1 MTRREPLITKEK
13 FRRTG
18 CCRRF
23 PLRIPGELDYQ
34 IWEGAGSRLSG
45 RNRTRKRGNRRID
58 TKSGQSGFRNGSRP
72 KGPAPVE
79 AARIAA
85 CGEVSRE
92 ERIEIRW
99 TAGVRHDT
107 NDMIAARRCGGAP
120 PAGGNRQPDC
130 RPAAAMR
137 TLAKQARVTWPPQGK
152 RRDQAQRIAADDRV
166 IRHGPVTSP
175 TPAAPHSP
183 AHRDRACSATTPA
196 ARSTPARP
204 SHPLPSGDPR
214 SRTSRS
220 ACRR

>member
-23 PLRIPGELDYQ
+23 SLRIPGELDYQ

-85 CGEVSRE
+85 RGEVSRE

-99 TAGVRHDT
+99 TASVRHDT

-130 RPAAAMR
+130 RPAAATR

-152 RRDQAQRIAADDRV
+152 RRDRHTPIAPSSQSGA
-166 IRHGPVTSP
+166 T
-175 TPAAPHSP
+175 
-183 AHRDRACSATTPA
+183 HR
-196 ARSTPARP
+196 
-204 SHPLPSGDPR
+204 GGR
-214 SRTSRS
+214 SRHPPWPGHIADTRRPALARASRPRLFSHDASSTINASTAVAPTSIR
-220 ACRR
+220 